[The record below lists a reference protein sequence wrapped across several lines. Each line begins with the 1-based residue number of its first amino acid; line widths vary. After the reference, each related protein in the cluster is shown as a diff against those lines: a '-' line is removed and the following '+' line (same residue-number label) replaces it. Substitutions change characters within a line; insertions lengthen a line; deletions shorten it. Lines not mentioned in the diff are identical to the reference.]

1 MTPFFHRFP
10 LRNAAM
16 SRMIDKERP
25 FNSEVQRADFW
36 R

>member
-1 MTPFFHRFP
+1 M
-10 LRNAAM
+10 AAARRVAQDL
-16 SRMIDKERP
+16 SASSLDILVRP